1 MSLRSALQVLQLVGF
16 AGPFLCVGKTGLHFC
31 NAGPD
36 LGQFGI
42 QLQKYR
48 LVLWQFVLGE
58 DGIHGALR
66 FAQSTINTFI
76 GVDNQKIRA
85 LVKAVNR
92 ADFHTVGMFT
102 VDAILAYNKCHS

>member
-1 MSLRSALQVLQLVGF
+1 MPSRSALQVLQLVGF
-16 AGPFLCVGKTGLHFC
+16 SGPLFRIGKPGLHFG

-58 DGIHGALR
+58 DGFHGALR

-85 LVKAVNR
+85 LVKAINR
-92 ADFHTVGMFT
+92 ADFNTVGMLA
-102 VDAILAYNKCHS
+102 VDTILAYNKCHA